1 VAIVT
6 MQLNEINGVDKKE
19 NEALDEDNNYSRWL
33 YNREFRVT
41 YRDTLIASER
51 LTDGVLVPKGTRGDS
66 IFVSFEK
73 GFAEGNGFKIR
84 DEILFNVQGR
94 PITTYIGSFR
104 EVKFNQVSTNFL
116 VLFPKGVLEEAPKF
130 HVIITKT
137 TTDKQAATMQADMVR
152 EFPNISIINL
162 GTIVATLEE
171 ILGKKIVCGNLD
183 ITFYRDDF
191 RRRERPLIPSITNI
205 DFSIENKKVVL
216 IDDVLYTG
224 RTIRSGLDALLTFGR
239 PSKVELLVIIDRRFS
254 RDLPIQAD
262 YTGKA
267 IDTLISERVSVEWK
281 ETEGEDKVVLFT
293 KESNE

>member
-1 VAIVT
+1 MEKQVI
-6 MQLNEINGVDKKE
+6 LNAKHLELTLKRLSHELIESHNDF
-19 NEALDEDNNYSRWL
+19 S
-33 YNREFRVT
+33 
-41 YRDTLIASER
+41 DT
-51 LTDGVLVPKGTRGDS
+51 VLVGLQPRGIHVVTRL
-66 IFVSFEK
+66 K
-73 GFAEGNGFKIR
+73 
-84 DEILFNVQGR
+84 EI
-94 PITTYIGSFR
+94 
-104 EVKFNQVSTNFL
+104 
-116 VLFPKGVLEEAPKF
+116 
-130 HVIITKT
+130 
-137 TTDKQAATMQADMVR
+137 
-152 EFPNISIINL
+152 
-162 GTIVATLEE
+162 LEE

>member
-1 VAIVT
+1 VMEKQVI
-6 MQLNEINGVDKKE
+6 LNAKHLELTLKRLSHELIESHNDF
-19 NEALDEDNNYSRWL
+19 S
-33 YNREFRVT
+33 
-41 YRDTLIASER
+41 DT
-51 LTDGVLVPKGTRGDS
+51 VLVGLQPRG
-66 IFVSFEK
+66 IHVVSRLK
-73 GFAEGNGFKIR
+73 
-84 DEILFNVQGR
+84 EI
-94 PITTYIGSFR
+94 
-104 EVKFNQVSTNFL
+104 
-116 VLFPKGVLEEAPKF
+116 
-130 HVIITKT
+130 
-137 TTDKQAATMQADMVR
+137 
-152 EFPNISIINL
+152 
-162 GTIVATLEE
+162 LEE

-205 DFSIENKKVVL
+205 YFSIENKKVVL